1 MDEIYNQCLDLALT
15 DTLEN
20 ISQFAPTLLRT
31 VKTIKIDGKPVTTNV
46 ERPTIKIENVRIE
59 KKRGQTIIE
68 EDY

>member
-1 MDEIYNQCLDLALT
+1 MDEIYNQCIDLALT

-31 VKTIKIDGKPVTTNV
+31 KKDIKVDGEKVTTNL
-46 ERPTIKIENVRIE
+46 ERPTIKIENVKIE
-59 KKRGQTIIE
+59 KKRGQTVIE